1 MVAWDLTRVRGAVKA
16 IVTVDVH
23 HEEVVSSAVEI
34 IGKGGTIVRT
44 GLGGG
49 NPTHDTPML
58 VHVAKSGQSTLPESV
73 TQRSTLE

>member
-1 MVAWDLTRVRGAVKA
+1 M
-16 IVTVDVH
+16 
-23 HEEVVSSAVEI
+23 SSAVEI